1 MKRPELCL
9 LFLLLIV
16 AIWSGCRSHLLTDGT
31 AMRVPEGKK
40 MVKKVI
46 ITCPDPEVNKAEMYG
61 YVKQKPNRKLLGYNN
76 RHLLHLRKDK
86 PKYKNGSGFPL
97 YLIIHNIVNPERE
110 AKRAGKRDRKFAS
123 NTKQNKKKRRTIGEM
138 LYGIGEAPVIL
149 DTITTNRSAQQMEM
163 YLNNK
168 GYFNS
173 DVSDSIA
180 YPTLF
185 RNHYLKKSH
194 DSLNI
199 FGHVRK
205 KVIVYYIVK
214 PAPVYRIRDVIWN
227 VQDSGLA
234 EVIYRDSAKCKLQSG
249 AHYDVD
255 AIDAERDRIVNN
267 LRNNG
272 YFQFSREYVRFR
284 IDTTAGNHQADIR
297 IQVLKREYFANDT
310 TRIEYNHQ
318 KFSVGKVTVKTI
330 YSTSQLKN
338 DTVRYDTTMFDGIAM
353 LRNIEREK
361 ELRYRPEII
370 AERILFRQDTLYR
383 QRYFENTYSQL
394 NGLRIF
400 RQVLVEPK
408 ISGNGKVDVQIIL
421 FAIPK
426 QNYAAQVEGT
436 NTGGYLGIG
445 GSFAYQNNNVN
456 RGAELLEFRVKGG
469 TEAQQ
474 PLSQDDQPDAADQIT
489 FNTIEA
495 GAELSLNI
503 PRAMFPFRQIGRN
516 GEQKRTTFSSS
527 GNYQRRVDYD
537 RLLINFSWGYTFR
550 SNRWNRIGFYP
561 IEVNVVKVNPR
572 QGLIDLLNNGD
583 ALLRYRFTDHLI
595 NDCRFSF
602 IHNQQSNKNSK
613 WHPVLRAD
621 AEISGLSVYPFM
633 KAINATPDTNGSYLI
648 GGIPF
653 SHYARIYLS
662 GTVYRDIGD
671 HQQLVMRLIYGAGFP
686 QKNFATLPL
695 EKSFYGGGANGIR
708 AWQARNL
715 GPGSRQV
722 PSDQQFAQF
731 GEVQIE
737 YNVELRFKISKTMFG
752 ALFADG
758 GNIWLLPST
767 QLNEDAEFDIK
778 DFYKD
783 FAFGPGF
790 GLRYDLSFFIVRLD
804 LAFKVRDPAKDY
816 GERWWRPSQ
825 QLIPPANLNFGI
837 GYPF

>member
-1 MKRPELCL
+1 MIRHTLH
-9 LFLLLIV
+9 LILILISAV
-16 AIWSGCRSHLLTDGT
+16 TIAGCRSHLLTDGT
-31 AMRVPEGKK
+31 AMRVPQGKK
-40 MVKKVI
+40 LIKKVI
-46 ITCPDPEVNKAEMYG
+46 ISCNDPEINKSELYG
-61 YVKQKPNRKLLGYNN
+61 YIKQKPNRKLLGYNGPN
-76 RHLLHLRKDK
+76 FFHLRKDR

-97 YLIIHNIVNPERE
+97 YLIIHNLVNPERE
-110 AKRAGKRDRKFAS
+110 EKRAAKRDLKFAQ
-123 NTKQNKKKRRTIGEM
+123 NTKKKKKKHRTIGEI
-138 LYGIGEAPVIL
+138 LYSIGEAPVLL
-149 DTITTNRSAQQMEM
+149 DTNTTNRSAQQMEM

-173 DVSDSIA
+173 IVADSIA

-185 RNHYLKKSH
+185 RKHYLKKSH
-194 DSLNI
+194 DSVNI

-205 KVIVYYIVK
+205 KVIVYYTVK
-214 PAPVYRIRDVIWN
+214 PAPVYRIRNVIWN
-227 VQDSGLA
+227 VLDTAL
-234 EVIYRDSAKCKLQSG
+234 EPIVYRDTALCRIKSG

-255 AIDAERDRIVNN
+255 AIDAERDRIVSD
-267 LRNNG
+267 LRNSG
-272 YFQFSREYVRFR
+272 YFQFTREYIRFR
-284 IDTTAGNHQADIR
+284 VDTTVGNHQAEIS
-297 IQVLKREYFANDT
+297 IQILRREFFVNDS
-310 TRIEYNHQ
+310 TRLEFNHQ
-318 KFSVGKVTVKTI
+318 KFSVGRVTVKTI
-330 YSTSQLKN
+330 YTTSQLKN
-338 DTVRYDTTMFDGIAM
+338 DTVRYDTTMFDGIVM
-353 LRNIEREK
+353 LRNISREK

-370 AERILFRQDTLYR
+370 AERILFRPDTLYR
-383 QRYFENTYSQL
+383 QKYFENTYTQL

-408 ISGNGKVDVQIIL
+408 VSGNGKVDVQIIL

-445 GSFAYQNNNVN
+445 GSFAYQNNNLN

-474 PLSQDDQPDAADQIT
+474 PISDDGQPDATDQIT

-503 PRAMFPFRQIGRN
+503 PRAMFPFRKIGRN
-516 GEQKRTTFSSS
+516 GEQRRTTFSSS

-550 SNRWNRIGFYP
+550 ANRWNRFGIYP
-561 IEVNVVKVNPR
+561 VELNVVKVNPR

-602 IHNQQSNKNSK
+602 VHNQQSNKKSK
-613 WHPVLRAD
+613 WHPVVRID

-633 KAINATPDTNGSYLI
+633 KAINATPDTSGSYVI

-653 SHYARIYLS
+653 SHYARIYAS

-671 HQQLVMRLIYGAGFP
+671 HQQLVVRMVYGAGFP

-722 PSDQQFAQF
+722 PADQRFAQF

-737 YNVELRFKISKTMFG
+737 YNVELRFRISKTMFG

-767 QLNEDAEFDIK
+767 QLNEDAEFGIK

-804 LAFKVRDPAKDY
+804 LAFKVRDPSKDY
-816 GERWWRPSQ
+816 GERWWRPTERF
-825 QLIPPANLNFGI
+825 IPPANLNFGI